1 MTYKFLKSIAAV
13 TIFPVF
19 FCCHTQ
25 SAQEDLPL
33 DQWPEITKEAKP
45 WTRWWWM
52 GNAVDKENI
61 EFLLE
66 TYQEA
71 GLGGVEIAP
80 IYGAKG
86 FEDRYLDFLSE
97 EWLTAL
103 ETTVQKAQQ
112 LGMGVDMTQGTGWPF
127 GGPHVSPEFAASRI
141 AIQDYEVGGNPIR
154 IQYKKRDEREL
165 DAKLLALLAYGE
177 NGSAENITD
186 KIDKN
191 GNLKASFPEKTQIK
205 AVFLAK
211 TGQMVKRAAPGGAG
225 LTLDHYSEAAVDV
238 YLAHFE
244 KAFGEKYPAFRSF
257 YNDSFELYGA
267 DFTETFFEEFEK
279 RRGYDLKN
287 HLHELL
293 GNEGTETSIRIKSD
307 YRETLNALLLDN
319 FTKKWTDWA
328 HSKGKLTKN
337 QAHGSPGNLLD
348 LYGTVDIPEAETF
361 GSSYFPI
368 PGLRRDSADIR
379 NVDPDPIMLKF
390 ASSAAH
396 LTGKKLVSSET
407 FTWLGEHFKSSFSQM
422 KPEVDQ
428 AFLAGV
434 NHIFYH
440 GVTYSPKDV
449 PFPGW
454 LFYASLNLTQHNSL
468 WPHFREFNA
477 YIARTQSV
485 LQLGKADNELLVY
498 WPVYDVWANPK
509 GMLDLI
515 TVHGI
520 DEWLHPTA
528 FYQES
533 KALIEKGYS
542 LDFIS
547 DDMIANSKAKEG
559 NILPH
564 PDAFPAKA
572 LLIPRMEFMSI
583 KTLENILQLANEGAT
598 VIFQAKPMDAP
609 GLQTLGNG
617 KNQINEI
624 WAKLDLNDFG
634 TTKTW
639 GKGKVI
645 LSNDFSKTLENE
657 GIRREELVDSG
668 LKFIRRSTDT
678 ETYYFLVNHS
688 PETVDKKIP
697 LSISAKSLILMDP
710 LTGKIG
716 LAKSDNQGNQTRVR
730 IRLAPG
736 ESMVLRAT
744 NKPAQK
750 ISNWIYATSLT
761 NSFEIPGPWKL
772 AFDPKGGP
780 ETPKATEIPKIV
792 PWTTLEDPLAS
803 FYSGLG
809 TYSSHFEFHPESGQ
823 QHVLVFDTIHE
834 SAKVWINDRYAGQV
848 WSLPFR
854 LDIGDHLK
862 SGQNNIRIEVANL
875 MANHIRYL
883 DQQEISWRNYHEI
896 NFVNIDY
903 KSFDASDWKVM
914 PSGISGPVKIISLGM
929 E

>member
-1 MTYKFLKSIAAV
+1 MISKHLKSIVSAV
-13 TIFPVF
+13 FIPIFF
-19 FCCHTQ
+19 SCQTQ

-66 TYQEA
+66 TYHEA

-86 FEDRYLDFLSE
+86 FENRYLDFLSE
-97 EWLTAL
+97 EWLLAL
-103 ETTVQKAQQ
+103 ETTVRNAEQ

-127 GGPHVSPEFAASRI
+127 GGPQVSTEFAASRI
-141 AIQDYEVGGNPIR
+141 VIQEYEKSGNPIR
-154 IQYKKRDEREL
+154 IEYQKKNEREL

-177 NGSAENITD
+177 NGTVENITL
-186 KIDKN
+186 KLDKN
-191 GNLKASFPEKTQIK
+191 GDLKESFPEKTLIK

-225 LTLDHYSEAAVDV
+225 LTLDHYNKKAVEA

-244 KAFGEKYPAFRSF
+244 KAFGGNYPNFRSF

-267 DFTETFFEEFEK
+267 DFTESFFEEFEK
-279 RRGYDLKN
+279 RRRYDLKN
-287 HLHELL
+287 HLNELVE
-293 GNEGTETSIRIKSD
+293 NEGTETSIRVKSD
-307 YRETLNALLLDN
+307 YRETLNALLLEN

-328 HSKGKLTKN
+328 HSKGKLAKN

-422 KPEVDQ
+422 KPELDQ
-428 AFLAGV
+428 AFLAGI

-468 WPHFREFNA
+468 WPHFREFNG
-477 YIARTQSV
+477 YIARTQSI

-498 WPVYDVWANPK
+498 WPVYDVWSNPK

-533 KALIEKGYS
+533 KSLIDQGYS

-547 DDMIANSKAKEG
+547 DDMIAKAKAKTG
-559 NILPH
+559 GIFPH
-564 PDAFPAKA
+564 PEAFPAKA
-572 LLIPRMEFMSI
+572 LLIPRMEFMPIS
-583 KTLENILQLANEGAT
+583 TLENILTLANEGAT
-598 VIFQAKPMDAP
+598 VIFQDKPLAAP
-609 GLQTLGNG
+609 GLKAMKTG
-617 KNQINEI
+617 KAQINEI
-624 WAKLDLNDFG
+624 WDKLEIKGFG
-634 TTKTW
+634 ETKVW
-639 GKGKVI
+639 GKGKVM
-645 LSNDFSKTLENE
+645 LSDDFAKTLEQE
-657 GIRREELVDSG
+657 GIHREQLVDAG
-668 LKFIRRSTDT
+668 LKFVRRSNAADS
-678 ETYYFLVNHS
+678 YYFLVNHS
-688 PETVDKKIP
+688 PKTIDQQIS
-697 LSISAKSLILMDP
+697 LSLTAKSVVMMDP

-716 LAKSDNQGNQTRVR
+716 MAKSENQGNQTRVL
-730 IRLAPG
+730 IKLAPG
-736 ESMVLRAT
+736 ESMILRAT
-744 NKPAQK
+744 NAAAQNTK
-750 ISNWIYATSLT
+750 DWKYAGLAAKTV
-761 NSFEIPGPWKL
+761 EIPGPWQL
-772 AFDPKGGP
+772 TFDPKGGP
-780 ETPKATEIPKIV
+780 KRPKDAELPEMA
-792 PWTTLEDPLAS
+792 PWTTLADSLAS
-803 FYSGLG
+803 YYSGLG
-809 TYSSHFEFHPESGQ
+809 TYQTSFEIHPEPGQ
-823 QHVLVFDTIHE
+823 LHLLVFDKIHE
-834 SAKVWINDRYAGQV
+834 SAKIWINAQYAGQV
-848 WSLPFR
+848 WSLPFK
-854 LDIGDHLK
+854 LDISEFLQPGK
-862 SGQNNIRIEVANL
+862 NSIRIEVANL
-875 MANHIRYL
+875 MANHIRYM
-883 DQQEISWRNYHEI
+883 DQKEIPWRNYHEI

-903 KSFDASDWKVM
+903 KPFDASGWKVV
-914 PSGISGPVKIISLGM
+914 PSGISGPVKIISNDL